1 MILGASGGVGC
12 VDKGEQVQ
20 VVDFVVVAV
29 PLQFVFDGEKINGL
43 AGRVEGHDS
52 VENKL
57 MFRAVEVVGVDNGKN
72 FWNDITFVQE
82 HGGEQLLLHI
92 DNVGKVVMVKHD

>member
-1 MILGASGGVGC
+1 M
-12 VDKGEQVQ
+12 
-20 VVDFVVVAV
+20 VDFLVVAV

-43 AGRVEGHDS
+43 AGRVEAHDG

-57 MFRAVEVVGVDNGKN
+57 MFRTVEVVGVDNGKN

-82 HGGEQLLLHI
+82 HSREQLLLHI
-92 DNVGKVVMVKHD
+92 DSVRKVVMVKHD